1 MFMFTSCYIEHLL
14 KEILWYSEKSKV
26 EVWAEVLPV
35 ESKAEANNTYRD
47 LDYSG
52 YYKKLI

>member
-14 KEILWYSEKSKV
+14 KEILWYSEQSKV

-52 YYKKLI
+52 CYKKLI